1 MPVKGCS
8 PVGSTEVNF
17 GPKSLK
23 EDLKEYQDV
32 LRMTVVLNKPKET
45 SGLCS
50 NEMDTVLM
58 SPIVNLQ
65 LLPIRYT
72 AENNDLLFCLG
83 LIRMTLT
90 RKQHLHGSF

>member
-8 PVGSTEVNF
+8 PVGSTQVNF

-23 EDLKEYQDV
+23 ADLKEYQDILGMKAV
-32 LRMTVVLNKPKET
+32 WNEPKET
-45 SGLCS
+45 SRLYR

-58 SPIVNLQ
+58 SPVVNLQ

-72 AENNDLLFCLG
+72 AENNDLLFC
-83 LIRMTLT
+83 
-90 RKQHLHGSF
+90 